1 MASPLQQ
8 LLAVAAFA
16 ASAVAGAASQQPTDD
31 PQASA
36 IWQKVQANLFE
47 GRAVRDAPAGL
58 LTLDVPT
65 RATDAALVP
74 LAIRARLPSGSAL
87 HVTRLILIIDANPS
101 PISAIFQL
109 SPRSGRAEVETRVR
123 IDDYSFVR
131 AIAET
136 SDGQLYGVVR
146 FVKASGGCSA
156 PAATDAQS
164 AAATLGQMRFRIDAA
179 TDDAVSG
186 AEPVLA
192 QLAINHP
199 NHSGLAMDQA
209 TRQFMPAHY
218 VRKVEVSY
226 RGEPVFAADV
236 DFSISENPN
245 FRFYFVPLGPGELR
259 ATVVDSQGRRFAA
272 TQALESTPGRPKPTS
287 SPSGGVSPHRASACA
302 LASGW
307 RTPCG
312 MQAARRE
319 RSEPGGQTSGR
330 AR

>member
-1 MASPLQQ
+1 MAKRLHQ
-8 LLAVAAFA
+8 LVVAAALA
-16 ASAVAGAASQQPTDD
+16 AGTMAGAAPQQPTDD
-31 PQASA
+31 PQASP
-36 IWQKVQANLFE
+36 IWQKVQASLFE
-47 GRAVRDAPAGL
+47 GRTVRSAPAGL
-58 LTLDVPT
+58 LSLDVPA

-74 LAIRARLPSGSAL
+74 IAIRARLPAGSSA
-87 HVTRLILIIDANPS
+87 HVTRLILVIDANPS

-109 SPRSGRAEVETRVR
+109 SPRNGRAEVETRVR

-156 PAATDAQS
+156 PAGSDAQA
-164 AAATLGQMRFRIDAA
+164 AAATLGQMRFRIDA
-179 TDDAVSG
+179 G
-186 AEPVLA
+186 ADGDQDGAPKAGQARPAPQGGSSKVAEPHLLDGAQPVLA

-209 TRQFMPAHY
+209 TRQFTPAHY

-226 RGEPVFAADV
+226 QGELVFSADV

-245 FRFYFVPLGPGELR
+245 FRFYFVPQGPGELR

-272 TQALESTPGRPKPTS
+272 AQALP
-287 SPSGGVSPHRASACA
+287 
-302 LASGW
+302 
-307 RTPCG
+307 
-312 MQAARRE
+312 
-319 RSEPGGQTSGR
+319 GR